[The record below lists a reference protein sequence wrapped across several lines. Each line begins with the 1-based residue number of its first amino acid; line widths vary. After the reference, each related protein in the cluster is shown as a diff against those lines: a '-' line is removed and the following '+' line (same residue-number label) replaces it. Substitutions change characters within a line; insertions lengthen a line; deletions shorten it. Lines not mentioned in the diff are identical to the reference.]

1 MTVSDEFERTLRV
14 TGLPEEADDD
24 DIYAMFESERIGG
37 GTVEQIHRSNVASA
51 FITFHDDAGKLVI
64 QSQTC

>member
-1 MTVSDEFERTLRV
+1 V